1 MERSGPGT
9 ALSGRRLEANDK
21 DKRYC
26 LQRANQPG
34 SRLPDLF
41 QQQMRTGRR
50 LMIRNWG
57 REMEPAGSS

>member
-1 MERSGPGT
+1 MERSGLGA

-34 SRLPDLF
+34 SRLPDLS
-41 QQQMRTGRR
+41 QQQMRTGMRVDDKS
-50 LMIRNWG
+50 WG
-57 REMEPAGSS
+57 QGNGTC